1 MKLVTDMRFGL
12 VDVWIILVWLGIDA
26 TVGKKGEVSSVSYL
40 VLLGAM

>member
-12 VDVWIILVWLGIDA
+12 VDVWVIRVWLGIEA
-26 TVGKKGEVSSVSYL
+26 TVGKRGEVSSVSYP

>member
-12 VDVWIILVWLGIDA
+12 VDLWIIRVWLGIDA
-26 TVGKKGEVSSVSYL
+26 TVGKRGQVSLVSYP